1 MHPEYHQG
9 MRLEVIPDDTLQ
21 QMIIPGPLQTAGSE
35 ADNKPRLTAKA
46 KSTHKPKGSS
56 WTYAKK
62 PSIAAATIIAS
73 VTFFAIVFL
82 LIWYFKR
89 KRQQKARQRLNTE
102 NQLED
107 PFNVSSLVLNED
119 TSKSLDEFLLKD
131 IEPERTSLMFSR
143 SRSPSFTFVVD
154 ESYRRNPTRLY
165 RGNYDASSMDF
176 SKLDSLTRVTTD
188 GRSMGLSELTPTTSS
203 SSGAGAGPA
212 PDFSSG
218 SGSGSGS
225 GSSSGSGSGS
235 GSGSNYTQVPVQ
247 TSTSRLSRALT
258 GAPTARSSTWTTTS
272 ASSKSSVGP
281 DIIQQDSIHC
291 QNFANVG
298 AVVSRPHDVSTR
310 NIPVRSMVCSNPS
323 NASRA
328 SSRVSVSNLRYS
340 AGRAEQPESSQTVY
354 VESQRGSMSLESPAD
369 SSWSASGRASQLP
382 SILSVSSTQSPGFG
396 SSEG

>member
-1 MHPEYHQG
+1 
-9 MRLEVIPDDTLQ
+9 MRLGGIPDDTVQ
-21 QMIIPGPLQTAGSE
+21 QMIISGPLQTAGSQ
-35 ADNKPRLTAKA
+35 ADNNPRLTAKV
-46 KSTHKPKGSS
+46 KSTNNPKESS

-73 VTFFAIVFL
+73 ITFFAIVFL
-82 LIWYFKR
+82 LIWYLKR
-89 KRQQKARQRLNTE
+89 RRQQKARQRLNIE

-107 PFNVSSLVLNED
+107 PFNVSSLILNED

-154 ESYRRNPTRLY
+154 ENYRRTPTRLY
-165 RGNYDASSMDF
+165 RGNYDASSMDL

-188 GRSMGLSELTPTTSS
+188 GRSMVLPELTPTTSG

-212 PDFSSG
+212 PDSR
-218 SGSGSGS
+218 SGSGS
-225 GSSSGSGSGS
+225 GSSS
-235 GSGSNYTQVPVQ
+235 NPTQVPVP
-247 TSTSRLSRALT
+247 TSASRVSRALT

-272 ASSKSSVGP
+272 ASSRSSVGS
-281 DIIQQDSIHC
+281 DITQRDSVHCQDS
-291 QNFANVG
+291 ASVR
-298 AVVSRPHDVSTR
+298 AVVSRPHDVSTN
-310 NIPVRSMVCSNPS
+310 NIPVRSMVRSNPS

-328 SSRVSVSNLRYS
+328 SSRVSVPILRNS
-340 AGRAEQPESSQTVY
+340 AGRAEQPESSQTVH

-382 SILSVSSTQSPGFG
+382 SILSVSSTRSPGFR

>member
-1 MHPEYHQG
+1 
-9 MRLEVIPDDTLQ
+9 MRLEVISDDTLQ
-21 QMIIPGPLQTAGSE
+21 QMIISGPLQTAGSK
-35 ADNKPRLTAKA
+35 ADNNPRLMAKV
-46 KSTHKPKGSS
+46 KSTHKPKESS

-73 VTFFAIVFL
+73 ITFFAIVFL
-82 LIWYFKR
+82 LIWYLKR
-89 KRQQKARQRLNTE
+89 RRQQKARQRLNME

-154 ESYRRNPTRLY
+154 ENYRRTPTRLY
-165 RGNYDASSMDF
+165 RGNYDASSMDL

-188 GRSMGLSELTPTTSS
+188 GRSMVLSELTPTTSG
-203 SSGAGAGPA
+203 SSGAGPGPA
-212 PDFSSG
+212 PDSR
-218 SGSGSGS
+218 SGSGS
-225 GSSSGSGSGS
+225 GSSS
-235 GSGSNYTQVPVQ
+235 NPTQVLVH
-247 TSTSRLSRALT
+247 TSASRLSRALT
-258 GAPTARSSTWTTTS
+258 GVPTVRSSTRTTTS
-272 ASSKSSVGP
+272 ASSRSSVGS
-281 DIIQQDSIHC
+281 DITQRDSVHCQDS
-291 QNFANVG
+291 ASVR
-298 AVVSRPHDVSTR
+298 AMVSRPHDVSTN
-310 NIPVRSMVCSNPS
+310 NIPVRSMVRSNPS

-328 SSRVSVSNLRYS
+328 SSRVSVPILRNS
-340 AGRAEQPESSQTVY
+340 AGRAEKPESSQTVH

-382 SILSVSSTQSPGFG
+382 SILSVSSTRSPGFR

>member
-1 MHPEYHQG
+1 MHPQYHKD
-9 MRLEVIPDDTLQ
+9 MRLGEIPDDTLQ
-21 QMIIPGPLQTAGSE
+21 QMIISGPLQTAGSQ
-35 ADNKPRLTAKA
+35 ADSNPRLTAKV
-46 KSTHKPKGSS
+46 KSTHNPKESS

-73 VTFFAIVFL
+73 ITFFAIVFL
-82 LIWYFKR
+82 LIWYLKR
-89 KRQQKARQRLNTE
+89 RRQQKARQRLNIE

-154 ESYRRNPTRLY
+154 ENYRRTPTRLY
-165 RGNYDASSMDF
+165 RGNYDASSTDL
-176 SKLDSLTRVTTD
+176 SKLDSMTRVTTD
-188 GRSMGLSELTPTTSS
+188 GRSMVLPELTPTTSG

-212 PDFSSG
+212 PDSR
-218 SGSGSGS
+218 SGSGS
-225 GSSSGSGSGS
+225 GSSS
-235 GSGSNYTQVPVQ
+235 NPTQVPVP
-247 TSTSRLSRALT
+247 TSASRVSRALT

-272 ASSKSSVGP
+272 ASSRSSVGS
-281 DIIQQDSIHC
+281 DITQRDSVHCQDS
-291 QNFANVG
+291 ASVR
-298 AVVSRPHDVSTR
+298 AMVSRPHDVST
-310 NIPVRSMVCSNPS
+310 NIIPVRSMVRSNPS

-328 SSRVSVSNLRYS
+328 SSRVSVPTLRYS
-340 AGRAEQPESSQTVY
+340 AGRAEQPETSQTVH
-354 VESQRGSMSLESPAD
+354 VESQRGSMSLESPAG

-382 SILSVSSTQSPGFG
+382 SILSVSSTRSPGFR